1 MAKPQIL
8 TDQELDFLTRPFQ
21 NAEYSKDRALELAT
35 AGCIAMITEP
45 GDRMAGALAR
55 SLGKLVLVDLLI
67 DGLETRAVVQALQQH
82 GQLDSCRQSFG
93 DLEGTLA
100 DSRQRWLPRLSK
112 SRLEHLFSQSAALK
126 LQLVTAEDAHWPV
139 GLDDLQDSA
148 PALLFIEGESATLT
162 KLSQGVSI
170 VGSRVATSY
179 GLQVTSTLVREL
191 AQVARPTVSGGAVGI
206 DAQVHRSSIVQNLP
220 TVAVQVHRSSIEQK
234 LPSVAVMAGGMDRKY
249 PSANFK
255 LFKQISNQGVLLSE
269 MPPGVAPTRWRF
281 LQRNRLIAALTP
293 TTVVIEAGI
302 RSGSIRTANNALELT
317 RDLYAVPGSVL
328 SGTSLGTNML
338 IADSKAQI
346 LCDLKYFASGSLHF
360 PNQQTESAIANR
372 AQDAIR
378 ESGFP
383 SLSEVAKLAGLT
395 LSESELAL
403 RELTAQGKVIENLS
417 SNGKVHY
424 ALKYA
429 F

>member
-1 MAKPQIL
+1 MTNPQIL
-8 TDQELDFLTRPFQ
+8 NDQELESLTQPFQ
-21 NAEYSKDRALELAT
+21 KSEYSKDRALELAS

-55 SLGKLVLVDLLI
+55 CLGKLSLVGLLI
-67 DGLETRAVVQALQQH
+67 DGLETRSVVEALQQR

-126 LQLVTAEDAHWPV
+126 LKLVTAEDANWPN
-139 GLDDLQDSA
+139 GLGDLQDSA
-148 PALLFIEGESATLT
+148 PSMLFVEGDPVKLT
-162 KLSQGVSI
+162 KLSQAVSI
-170 VGSRVATSY
+170 VGSRLASSY
-179 GLQVTSTLVREL
+179 GLQVTSSLVREL
-191 AQVARPTVSGGAVGI
+191 AQVARPTVSGGALGI
-206 DAQVHRSSIVQNLP
+206 DAQVHRSSI
-220 TVAVQVHRSSIEQK
+220 EQRI
-234 LPSVAVMAGGMDRKY
+234 STVAVMAGGMDRKY

-255 LFKQISNQGVLLSE
+255 LFKQVIDQGVLLSE

-302 RSGSIRTANNALELT
+302 RSGSIRTANNALELS
-317 RDLYAVPGSVL
+317 RELYAVPGSVL
-328 SGTSLGTNML
+328 SGTSLGTNAL
-338 IADSKAQI
+338 IADNKAQI
-346 LCDLKYFASGSLHF
+346 LSDLKCFATGSF
-360 PNQQTESAIANR
+360 SISNQRIESAIANR

-383 SLSEVAKLAGLT
+383 SLPEVAKLAGLT

-403 RELTAQGKVIENLS
+403 RELTAQDKVIKNLG
-417 SNGKVHY
+417 SNGEVHY

>member
-21 NAEYSKDRALELAT
+21 SAEYSKDRALELAS

-55 SLGKLVLVDLLI
+55 CLGKLALVELLI
-67 DGLETRAVVQALQQH
+67 DGLETRSVVQALQQR
-82 GQLDSCRQSFG
+82 GQLDSCQQSFG

-112 SRLEHLFSQSAALK
+112 SRLEHLFSQSAALR
-126 LQLVTAEDAHWPV
+126 LNLVTAEDANWPA

-148 PALLFIEGESATLT
+148 PSILFVEGDPETLT
-162 KLSQGVSI
+162 KLSQAVSI
-170 VGSRVATSY
+170 VGSRLASSY
-179 GLQVTSTLVREL
+179 GLQVTSFLVREL
-191 AQVARPTVSGGAVGI
+191 AQVARPTVSGGALGI
-206 DAQVHRSSIVQNLP
+206 DA
-220 TVAVQVHRSSIEQK
+220 QVHRSSIEQK

-255 LFKQISNQGVLLSE
+255 LFKQVIDQGLLLSE

-302 RSGSIRTANNALELT
+302 RSGSIRTANNALELS
-317 RDLYAVPGSVL
+317 RELYAVPGPVL
-328 SGTSLGTNML
+328 SGTSLGTNAL
-338 IADSKAQI
+338 LADNKAQI
-346 LCDLKYFASGSLHF
+346 LCDLEQFATGIEREVRSEL
-360 PNQQTESAIANR
+360 ESALAKR
-372 AQDAIR
+372 AKDAIR
-378 ESGFP
+378 DLEQANLP
-383 SLSEVAKLAGLT
+383 QIAKNAGLT
-395 LSESELAL
+395 YSEAGLAITELKRVGA
-403 RELTAQGKVIENLS
+403 IYENS
-417 SNGKVHY
+417 GTFIIS
-424 ALKYA
+424 
-429 F
+429 

>member
-1 MAKPQIL
+1 MTNPQIL
-8 TDQELDFLTRPFQ
+8 NDQELESLTQPFQ
-21 NAEYSKDRALELAT
+21 KSEYSKDRALELAS

-55 SLGKLVLVDLLI
+55 CLGKLSLVGLLI
-67 DGLETRAVVQALQQH
+67 DGLETRSVVEALQQR

-126 LQLVTAEDAHWPV
+126 LKLVTAEDANWPT
-139 GLDDLQDSA
+139 GLGDLQDSA
-148 PALLFIEGESATLT
+148 PSMLFVEGDPVKLT
-162 KLSQGVSI
+162 KLSQAVSI
-170 VGSRVATSY
+170 VGSRLASSY
-179 GLQVTSTLVREL
+179 GLQVTSSLVREL
-191 AQVARPTVSGGAVGI
+191 AQVARPTVSGGALGI
-206 DAQVHRSSIVQNLP
+206 DAQVHRSSI
-220 TVAVQVHRSSIEQK
+220 EQRI
-234 LPSVAVMAGGMDRKY
+234 STVAVMAGGMDRKY

-255 LFKQISNQGVLLSE
+255 LFKQVIDQGVLLSE

-293 TTVVIEAGI
+293 ITVVVEAGN
-302 RSGSIRTANNALELT
+302 RSGSIRTANNALELS
-317 RDLYAVPGSVL
+317 RELYAVPGSVL
-328 SGTSLGTNML
+328 SGTSLGTNAL
-338 IADSKAQI
+338 IADNKAQI
-346 LCDLKYFASGSLHF
+346 LSDLKCFATGSLSIS
-360 PNQQTESAIANR
+360 NQRIESAIANR

-383 SLSEVAKLAGLT
+383 SLPEVAKLAGLT

-403 RELTAQGKVIENLS
+403 RELTAQDKVIKNLG
-417 SNGKVHY
+417 SNGEVHY

>member
-8 TDQELDFLTRPFQ
+8 SDQDLHFLTRPFQ
-21 NAEYSKDRALELAT
+21 NAEYSKDRALELAA

-45 GDRMAGALAR
+45 GDRMAGALSR
-55 SLGKLVLVDLLI
+55 CLGKLTLVGLLI
-67 DGLETRAVVQALQQH
+67 DGLETRSVVQALQQQ

-112 SRLEHLFSQSAALK
+112 SRLEHLLTQSAALK

-162 KLSQGVSI
+162 KLPQGVSI

-191 AQVARPTVSGGAVGI
+191 AHVARPTVSGGAVGI
-206 DAQVHRSSIVQNLP
+206 DAQVHRSSIEQNLP
-220 TVAVQVHRSSIEQK
+220 T
-234 LPSVAVMAGGMDRKY
+234 VAVMAGGMDRKY

-328 SGTSLGTNML
+328 SGTSLGTNIL

-417 SNGKVHY
+417 SNGEVHY

>member
-21 NAEYSKDRALELAT
+21 KIEYSKDRALELAA

-55 SLGKLVLVDLLI
+55 CVGKLALVELLI
-67 DGLETRAVVQALQQH
+67 DGLETRSVVEFLQQR
-82 GQLDSCRQSFG
+82 GQLDSCHQSFG

-112 SRLEHLFSQSAALK
+112 SRLEHLFSQSHALK
-126 LQLVTAEDAHWPV
+126 LQLLTPEDANWPA

-148 PALLFIEGESATLT
+148 PAMLFVEGNPATLS
-162 KLSQGVSI
+162 KLLQAVSI
-170 VGSRVATSY
+170 VGSRAASPY
-179 GLQVTSTLVREL
+179 GLQVTSSLVREL
-191 AQVARPTVSGGAVGI
+191 AEVSRVTVSGGALGI
-206 DAQVHRSSIVQNLP
+206 DAQVHRSSIESELP
-220 TVAVQVHRSSIEQK
+220 T
-234 LPSVAVMAGGMDRKY
+234 LAVMAGGMDRKY

-255 LFKQISNQGVLLSE
+255 LFKQVIGHGALLSE

-302 RSGSIRTANNALELT
+302 RSGSIRTANNALELS
-317 RDLYAVPGSVL
+317 RELYAVPGPVL
-328 SGTSLGTNML
+328 SGTSLGTNAL
-338 IADSKAQI
+338 LADNKAQI
-346 LCDLKYFASGSLHF
+346 LCDLKYFATGLANN
-360 PNQQTESAIANR
+360 PNQQIESALANR

-395 LSESELAL
+395 FSESELAL
-403 RELTAQGKVIENLS
+403 RELTAQDKVIENLS
-417 SNGKVHY
+417 SNGEVHY

-429 F
+429 H

>member
-21 NAEYSKDRALELAT
+21 NAEYSKDRALELAS

-55 SLGKLVLVDLLI
+55 SLGKLSLVGLLI
-67 DGLETRAVVQALQQH
+67 DGLETRSVVEALQQR
-82 GQLDSCRQSFG
+82 GQLDTCRQSFG

-126 LQLVTAEDAHWPV
+126 LKLVTAEDANWPT
-139 GLDDLQDSA
+139 GLGDLQDSA
-148 PALLFIEGESATLT
+148 PSMLFVEGDPVKLT
-162 KLSQGVSI
+162 KLSQAVSI
-170 VGSRVATSY
+170 VGSRLASSY
-179 GLQVTSTLVREL
+179 GLQVTSSLVREL
-191 AQVARPTVSGGAVGI
+191 AQVARPTVSGGALGI
-206 DAQVHRSSIVQNLP
+206 DAQVHRSSI
-220 TVAVQVHRSSIEQK
+220 EQRI
-234 LPSVAVMAGGMDRKY
+234 STVAVMAGGMDRKY

-255 LFKQISNQGVLLSE
+255 LFKQVIDQGVLLSE

-293 TTVVIEAGI
+293 ITVVVEAGN
-302 RSGSIRTANNALELT
+302 RSGSIRTANNALELS
-317 RDLYAVPGSVL
+317 RELYAVPGSVL
-328 SGTSLGTNML
+328 SGTSLGTNAL
-338 IADSKAQI
+338 IADNKAQI
-346 LCDLKYFASGSLHF
+346 LSDLKCFATGSLSIS
-360 PNQQTESAIANR
+360 NQRIESAIANR

-383 SLSEVAKLAGLT
+383 SLPEVAKLAGLT

-403 RELTAQGKVIENLS
+403 RELTAQDKVIKNLG
-417 SNGKVHY
+417 SNGEVHY

>member
-1 MAKPQIL
+1 MTNPQIL
-8 TDQELDFLTRPFQ
+8 NDQELESLTQPFQ

-55 SLGKLVLVDLLI
+55 SLGKLVLVELLI
-67 DGLETRAVVQALQQH
+67 DGLETRSVMQALQQH

-220 TVAVQVHRSSIEQK
+220 T
-234 LPSVAVMAGGMDRKY
+234 VAVMAGGMDRKY

>member
-1 MAKPQIL
+1 MSKPQIL
-8 TDQELDFLTRPFQ
+8 TDQELDYLTRPFQ
-21 NAEYSKDRALELAT
+21 KSEYSKDRALELAG
-35 AGCIAMITEP
+35 AGCISMITEP

-55 SLGKLVLVDLLI
+55 SLGKLALVELLI
-67 DGLETRAVVQALQQH
+67 DGLETRSVVQALQQQS
-82 GQLDSCRQSFG
+82 QLDLCRQSFG

-112 SRLEHLFSQSAALK
+112 SRLEHLFTQSAALK
-126 LQLVTAEDAHWPV
+126 LQLLTPEDEIWPV
-139 GLDDLQDSA
+139 GLDDLQDST
-148 PALLFIEGESATLT
+148 PALLFIEGELATLT
-162 KLSQGVSI
+162 RLSQAVSI
-170 VGSRVATSY
+170 VGSRVASSY
-179 GLQVTSTLVREL
+179 GLQVTSSLVREL
-191 AQVARPTVSGGAVGI
+191 AQVPRPTVSGGAVRI
-206 DAQVHRSSIVQNLP
+206 DAQVHRSSL
-220 TVAVQVHRSSIEQK
+220 EQK
-234 LPSVAVMAGGMDRKY
+234 LPTVAVMAGGMDRKY

-255 LFKQISNQGVLLSE
+255 LFKQVTDQGVLLSE

-302 RSGSIRTANNALELT
+302 RSGSIRTANNALELS
-317 RDLYAVPGSVL
+317 RELYAVPGSVL
-328 SGTSLGTNML
+328 SGTSLGTNAL
-338 IADSKAQI
+338 IADNKAQI
-346 LCDLKYFASGSLHF
+346 LCDLKFFATGAQSI
-360 PNQQTESAIANR
+360 PNQRIESAIANR

-403 RELTAQGKVIENLS
+403 RELTAQDKVIENHS
-417 SNGKVHY
+417 SSGEVHY

-429 F
+429 N

>member
-1 MAKPQIL
+1 MSKPQIL
-8 TDQELDFLTRPFQ
+8 TDQELDYLTRPFQ
-21 NAEYSKDRALELAT
+21 KSEYSKDRALELAG
-35 AGCIAMITEP
+35 AGCISMITEP

-55 SLGKLVLVDLLI
+55 SLGKLALVELLI
-67 DGLETRAVVQALQQH
+67 DGLETRSVVQALQQQS
-82 GQLDSCRQSFG
+82 QLDLCRQSFG

-112 SRLEHLFSQSAALK
+112 SRLEHLFTQSAALK
-126 LQLVTAEDAHWPV
+126 LQLLTPEDEIWPV
-139 GLDDLQDSA
+139 GLDDLQDST
-148 PALLFIEGESATLT
+148 PALLFIEGELATLT
-162 KLSQGVSI
+162 RLSQAVSI
-170 VGSRVATSY
+170 VGSRVASTY
-179 GLQVTSTLVREL
+179 GLQVTSSLVREL
-191 AQVARPTVSGGAVGI
+191 AQVPRPTVSGGAVGI
-206 DAQVHRSSIVQNLP
+206 DAQVHRSSL
-220 TVAVQVHRSSIEQK
+220 EQK
-234 LPSVAVMAGGMDRKY
+234 LPTVAVMAGGMDRKY

-255 LFKQISNQGVLLSE
+255 LFKQVTDQGVLLSE

-302 RSGSIRTANNALELT
+302 RSGSIRTANNALELS
-317 RDLYAVPGSVL
+317 RELYAVPGSVL
-328 SGTSLGTNML
+328 SGTSLGTNAL
-338 IADSKAQI
+338 IADNKAQI
-346 LCDLKYFASGSLHF
+346 LCDLKFFATGAQSI
-360 PNQQTESAIANR
+360 PNQRIESAIANR

-403 RELTAQGKVIENLS
+403 RELTAQDKVIENHS
-417 SNGKVHY
+417 SSGEVHY

-429 F
+429 N

>member
-1 MAKPQIL
+1 MANPQIL
-8 TDQELDFLTRPFQ
+8 NDQELESLTQPFQ
-21 NAEYSKDRALELAT
+21 NAEYSKDRALELAS

-55 SLGKLVLVDLLI
+55 CLGKLSLVGLLI
-67 DGLETRAVVQALQQH
+67 DGLETKSVVEALQQR
-82 GQLDSCRQSFG
+82 GQLDTCRQSFG

-126 LQLVTAEDAHWPV
+126 LKLVTAEDANWPT
-139 GLDDLQDSA
+139 GLGDLQDSA
-148 PALLFIEGESATLT
+148 PLMLFVEGDPVKLT
-162 KLSQGVSI
+162 KLSQAVSI
-170 VGSRVATSY
+170 VGSRLASSY
-179 GLQVTSTLVREL
+179 GLQVTSSLVREL
-191 AQVARPTVSGGAVGI
+191 AQVARPTVSGGALGI
-206 DAQVHRSSIVQNLP
+206 DAQVHRSSI
-220 TVAVQVHRSSIEQK
+220 EQRI
-234 LPSVAVMAGGMDRKY
+234 STVAVMAGGMDRKY

-255 LFKQISNQGVLLSE
+255 LFKQVIDQGVLLSE

-293 TTVVIEAGI
+293 ITVVVEAGN
-302 RSGSIRTANNALELT
+302 RSGSIRTANNALELS
-317 RDLYAVPGSVL
+317 RELYAVPGSVL
-328 SGTSLGTNML
+328 SGTSLGTNAL
-338 IADSKAQI
+338 IADNKAQI
-346 LCDLKYFASGSLHF
+346 LSDLKCFATGSLSIS
-360 PNQQTESAIANR
+360 NQRIESAIANR

-383 SLSEVAKLAGLT
+383 SLPEVAKLAGLT

-403 RELTAQGKVIENLS
+403 RELTAQDKVIKNLG
-417 SNGKVHY
+417 SNGEVHY